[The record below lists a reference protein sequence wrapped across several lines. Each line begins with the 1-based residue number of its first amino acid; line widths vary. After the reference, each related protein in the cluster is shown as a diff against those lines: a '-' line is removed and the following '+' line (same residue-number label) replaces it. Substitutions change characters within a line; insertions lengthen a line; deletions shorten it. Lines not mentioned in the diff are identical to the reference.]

1 MPTARP
7 TPLMRTIDKPQASY
21 AVTIFATTPVVVFAQ
36 KDNPAE
42 HAPKPTLADVQNVV
56 QTDQQ
61 R

>member
-1 MPTARP
+1 MNLKL
-7 TPLMRTIDKPQASY
+7 LM

-36 KDNPAE
+36 KDDPAE
-42 HAPKPTLADVQNVV
+42 HPPKPTLADVQNVV